1 MTRPPAHA
9 RDRRPRRWLWALPLV
24 ALGVPLALFA
34 VDGYYLWRSSGELQ
48 SSADASQAAVEA
60 RDAQALS
67 AQVVTLQ
74 AAATTFAD
82 HAEGWHW
89 DLAALIPWVED
100 QTVPLQQA
108 GRSVRVLADDALA
121 PLASMEDLS
130 ALETVP
136 LEDGGFDPF
145 FLEPYRAPLAQAAD
159 ALASQ
164 EVALASVDTSA
175 SIDRIADQ
183 YRTLQDSIAE
193 LGDTVHVAHVA
204 AELLPSMLGGEGPR
218 TYALMVQ
225 NNAEP
230 RASGGIPGAVL
241 EVIVDRGRITLGQYV
256 EASAMS
262 DPQNPVAPLT
272 EDEERVFSIKMAQ
285 YAQNVN
291 FTPEYPRA
299 AEVMAAFWK
308 RQTGEDVDGVLSID
322 PVAMGYMLE
331 GMDPVEVDGIEIS
344 GSTISQVLL
353 SDVYWAYDSPDQT
366 DAFFALAA
374 RELFG
379 QLLAGQTGLVDGV
392 ERAIDQ
398 RRFMAWSRDAQ
409 EQALLETV
417 PVGARWVDQP
427 ELTGVFLNDAS
438 GSKIG
443 YYIDQ
448 SIDVRTTLCPDGRVA
463 GQEVTLTLTHTFD
476 GDVDAMPD
484 YVSGG
489 GIYVPEGQFSTNV
502 VFYPPAN
509 LDVLGVTID
518 GNPALFSRDI
528 HHTRHVGSAR
538 ATVEPGETVTITW
551 STRGEASGEAQGV
564 AWTPLARNTSGEM
577 LADVSAEAC

>member
-1 MTRPPAHA
+1 MNRPPAHA
-9 RDRRPRRWLWALPLV
+9 RVRRPRRWLWALPFV
-24 ALGVPLALFA
+24 VLGVPLALFA
-34 VDGYYLWRSSGELQ
+34 VDGYYLLRSSDELQ
-48 SSADASQAAVEA
+48 SSAEASQAAVAA

-67 AQVVTLQ
+67 AQVVTLR
-74 AAATTFAD
+74 AASTTFAD

-89 DLAALIPWVED
+89 DLAARIPWVQD

-136 LEDGGFDPF
+136 LVDGRFDPF
-145 FLEPYRAPLAQAAD
+145 FLEPYRAPLARAAD
-159 ALASQ
+159 ALESQ
-164 EVALASVDTSA
+164 EAALASVDTSA
-175 SIDRIADQ
+175 SIGRIADQ
-183 YRTLQDSIAE
+183 YRTLQDSIVE

-204 AELLPSMLGGEGPR
+204 AELLPSMLGGDGPR

-241 EVIVDRGRITLGQYV
+241 EVKVDDGRVTLGKYV

-262 DPQNPVAPLT
+262 DPDNPVAPLT
-272 EDEERVFSIKMAQ
+272 EDEERVFSLKMAQ

-299 AEVMAAFWK
+299 AEVMAAFWT
-308 RQTGEDVDGVLSID
+308 RQTGDDADGVLSID
-322 PVAMGYMLE
+322 PVAMGYLLE
-331 GMDPVEVDGIEIS
+331 GMDPVEVDGIEIT
-344 GSTISQVLL
+344 GSTIAQVLL

-374 RELFG
+374 SELFG
-379 QLLAGQTGLVDGV
+379 QLLNGQTGLVDGV
-392 ERAIDQ
+392 ERAIDE
-398 RRFMAWSRDAQ
+398 RRFMAWSRHAN
-409 EQALLETV
+409 EQQLLETV
-417 PVGARWVDQP
+417 PVGARWPDQQ
-427 ELTGVFLNDAS
+427 ELGGVFLNDAS

-448 SIDVRTTLCPDGRVA
+448 SIEVRTTQCTDGTVA
-463 GQEVTLTLTHTFD
+463 AQEVTLTLTHTFD
-476 GDVDAMPD
+476 GDVAAMPD

-489 GIYVPEGQFSTNV
+489 GVYVPEGQFSTNV
-502 VFYPPAN
+502 VYYPPAH

-518 GNPALFSRDI
+518 GEPALFSRDI
-528 HHTRHVGSAR
+528 HHTRHVGAVR
-538 ATVEPGETVTITW
+538 AAVDPGDTVVITW
-551 STRGEASGEAQGV
+551 STRGEAVGRARGV
-564 AWTPLARNTSGEM
+564 VWTPLARNTTEE
-577 LADVSAEAC
+577 LLPDVSVDAC